1 MHAAPSLR
9 PRFRS
14 ARWGLPPLRGRGWL
28 LAAALIDSTGSGLL
42 YAFAAILFLY
52 RTSLP
57 LTSIGL
63 ALTVGQFCALGVP
76 AVCGALVDRFGA
88 RRLTVTGN
96 LVSACGYLGFVR
108 AHQLWQVTAVC
119 ITVQVGVAMYWT
131 AYSPMVG
138 ECVPAT
144 DRVRWFGLIHAA
156 RNAGVGL
163 GGALAGILLA
173 TAGSRALV
181 WFVLANV
188 ASYLLAAALVGF
200 GGARRT
206 GSAGDS
212 RSATGDN
219 TVTAASAAAADA
231 GAGAVEQ
238 TSTAHG
244 SGPPVRRVGYREVFA
259 DRRFLLLIAINI
271 AFVVSTVVLNVLL
284 AIYLVDT
291 LHRPAWIAGAL
302 LTLNTALVAGLQT
315 AVAGWSESH
324 RTGRVIALA
333 AVVNT
338 AAFAC
343 FWLVAGVPHW
353 LLLPGLVAAIVAYTM
368 AEVLSSP
375 ALSSLSVSLP
385 RPELRGRYQAV
396 YQTSWTVG
404 GAIGPALFIWLLSRG
419 AGWPWLVLIVTS
431 LSAGAGAVRLERRP
445 RHSHA
450 RSRVRSQRVARHRH
464 PVSRAGTGARREQPR
479 HQLNPGHPSFLSPQ
493 PVHPQQPESATT

>member
-1 MHAAPSLR
+1 MHAAPSSR
-9 PRFRS
+9 PRIAP

-42 YAFAAILFLY
+42 YAFAAIFFLY
-52 RTSLP
+52 RTSLA

-63 ALTVGQFCALGVP
+63 ALTVGQLCALGVP
-76 AVCGALVDRFGA
+76 AACGTLVDRFGA
-88 RRLTVTGN
+88 RRLTITGN
-96 LVSACGYLGFVR
+96 LVSAAGYLGFVW

-119 ITVQVGVAMYWT
+119 ITVQAGVAMYWT

-138 ECVPAT
+138 ECVPTT

-173 TAGSRALV
+173 TAGSRALA
-181 WFVLANV
+181 WFVMANV
-188 ASYLLAAALVGF
+188 ASYLLAAGLVGF
-200 GGARRT
+200 GGARSAGLAPAVGQT
-206 GSAGDS
+206 GSPP
-212 RSATGDN
+212 
-219 TVTAASAAAADA
+219 
-231 GAGAVEQ
+231 
-238 TSTAHG
+238 G
-244 SGPPVRRVGYREVFA
+244 SGPTVRRGGYREVLA
-259 DRRFLLLIAINI
+259 DRRFLLLIGINI
-271 AFVVSTVVLNVLL
+271 AFVLSTVVLNVLL
-284 AIYLVDT
+284 AIYLVET

-324 RTGRVIALA
+324 RTGRIIALA

-338 AAFAC
+338 AAFGC

-353 LLLPGLVAAIVAYTM
+353 LLLPGLVTAVIAYTM

-385 RPELRGRYQAV
+385 RPELRGRYQAI

-431 LSAGAGAVRLERRP
+431 LSAGAAAVRLERRAA
-445 RHSHA
+445 RHAHA

-464 PVSRAGTGARREQPR
+464 PASRAGTGVRRGHPR
-479 HQLNPGHPSFLSPQ
+479 HRLNPRHPSLSSPQ
-493 PVHPQQPESATT
+493 HLQPQQPESATT

>member
-1 MHAAPSLR
+1 MHSAPTSR
-9 PRFRS
+9 PRFRP
-14 ARWGLPPLRGRGWL
+14 ARWGLPPMRGRGWL

-42 YAFAAILFLY
+42 YAFAAIFFLY
-52 RTSLP
+52 RTNLP
-57 LTSIGL
+57 LTSIGV
-63 ALTVGQFCALGVP
+63 ALTVGQLCALGVP
-76 AVCGALVDRFGA
+76 AVCGTLVDRFGA
-88 RRLTVTGN
+88 RRLTIAGN
-96 LVSACGYLGFVR
+96 LISACGYLGFVR
-108 AHQLWQVTAVC
+108 ADQLWQVTAVC

-138 ECVPAT
+138 ECVPAA

-173 TAGSRALV
+173 TAGSRALA
-181 WFVLANV
+181 WFVMANV
-188 ASYLLAAALVGF
+188 VSYLLAAALVGV
-200 GGARRT
+200 GGT
-206 GSAGDS
+206 
-212 RSATGDN
+212 RS
-219 TVTAASAAAADA
+219 SDA
-231 GAGAVEQ
+231 GAVQ
-238 TSTAHG
+238 MTSSPRG
-244 SGPPVRRVGYREVFA
+244 SAPAVRRGGYREVLA
-259 DRRFLLLIAINI
+259 DRRFLLLIAVNI
-271 AFVVSTVVLNVLL
+271 AFVLSTVVLNVLL

-291 LHRPAWIAGAL
+291 LRLPAWIAGAL

-343 FWLVAGVPHW
+343 FWLVAGVPGW

-385 RPELRGRYQAV
+385 RPELRGRYQAI
-396 YQTSWTVG
+396 YQMSWTVG

-431 LSAGAGAVRLERRP
+431 LLAGAGAVRLERQMRP
-445 RHSHA
+445 GAASSGVTSLRI
-450 RSRVRSQRVARHRH
+450 ARHRY
-464 PVSRAGTGARREQPR
+464 PVSPGDGVRLAHIR
-479 HQLNPGHPSFLSPQ
+479 HHLNPPQTSQASPQ
-493 PVHPQQPESATT
+493 PAHRQQPESATT